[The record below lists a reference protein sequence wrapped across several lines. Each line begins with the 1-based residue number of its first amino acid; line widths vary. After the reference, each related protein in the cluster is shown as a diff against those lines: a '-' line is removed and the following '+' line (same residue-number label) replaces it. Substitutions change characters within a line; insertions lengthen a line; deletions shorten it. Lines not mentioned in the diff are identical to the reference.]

1 MEIGAFER
9 LTERKTM
16 AELENHQR
24 SEELSNADA
33 PSPDSDLQSSSASPL
48 EAELIE
54 HVEPAVATPVVSPNI
69 ADVTIQNEPDSILS
83 DAFSE
88 FQQAAP
94 AELQLELIGAWIFG
108 AVVAVAGCI
117 AAVVLAVT
125 LSMTIAAWTLLGTTL
140 SATALVIAQRAYCR
154 RSHHMFRWRLGPHGL
169 EIHRGIWW
177 RQEIAVPRDRIQH
190 VDIHQGPLMRRFGLA
205 MLIVHTAGT
214 VDSSI
219 GLEGLHDSVARQL
232 RSLLTQGNEPDR
244 APRSL
249 K

>member
-1 MEIGAFER
+1 
-9 LTERKTM
+9 M
-16 AELENHQR
+16 ADIENHER
-24 SEELSNADA
+24 SEEPADA
-33 PSPDSDLQSSSASPL
+33 PSADSDLQSSSALPI

-54 HVEPAVATPVVSPNI
+54 HVEPAANTPVIGPNI
-69 ADVTIQNEPDSILS
+69 ADVATENEAAPIRPDV
-83 DAFSE
+83 FSE
-88 FQQAAP
+88 FQPAAP

-108 AVVAVAGCI
+108 AIVAVAGCI
-117 AAVVLAVT
+117 AASILAVT
-125 LSMTIAAWTLLGTTL
+125 LSITIAAWTLLGTTL
-140 SATALVIAQRAYCR
+140 SAIALVMTQRAYCR
-154 RSHHMFRWRLGPHGL
+154 RAHHMFRWRLGPHGL

-219 GLEGLHDSVARQL
+219 GLEGLHDLVARQL
-232 RSLLTQGNEPDR
+232 RGLLTQGNETDR

>member
-1 MEIGAFER
+1 
-9 LTERKTM
+9 M

-24 SEELSNADA
+24 SEEPADTDA
-33 PSPDSDLQSSSASPL
+33 PRPDPDLHSSSALPIQ
-48 EAELIE
+48 AELIE
-54 HVEPAVATPVVSPNI
+54 HVEPAAVTPVVSPNI
-69 ADVTIQNEPDSILS
+69 ADVTTQNEPDSIRS

-88 FQQAAP
+88 FQPAAP

-117 AAVVLAVT
+117 TAGILAMT
-125 LSMTIAAWTLLGTTL
+125 LSVTIAAWTLLGTTL
-140 SATALVIAQRAYCR
+140 SAIALLIAQRAYCR

-232 RSLLTQGNEPDR
+232 RGLLTQGNEQDR
-244 APRSL
+244 AQRSL